1 MKSAF
6 KTAFEKRENNM
17 RTFIIL
23 IGSEKCYQSNVYI
36 QLPIVSGLGFL
47 LEIFLITGKGPT
59 LYLYFRKQFSWDE
72 KGFGMYIGIFGIMG
86 MIAQYVIIPFM
97 SNRLKLKDMTIG
109 MWRFSQEI
117 SKYSFLNIQR

>member
-1 MKSAF
+1 M
-6 KTAFEKRENNM
+6 
-17 RTFIIL
+17 
-23 IGSEKCYQSNVYI
+23 
-36 QLPIVSGLGFL
+36 PIVSGLGFL

-117 SKYSFLNIQR
+117 SKFSFVNIQR

>member
-1 MKSAF
+1 
-6 KTAFEKRENNM
+6 M

-23 IGSEKCYQSNVYI
+23 IGSENCYQSNVYI
-36 QLPIVSGLGFL
+36 HMFVSGLGFL

-59 LYLYFRKQFSWDE
+59 LYLYFRKRFSWDE

-117 SKYSFLNIQR
+117 FKYSLFNIQR

>member
-1 MKSAF
+1 
-6 KTAFEKRENNM
+6 M

-23 IGSEKCYQSNVYI
+23 IGSEYCYQSNVYI
-36 QLPIVSGLGFL
+36 NMFVSGLGFL

-117 SKYSFLNIQR
+117 S